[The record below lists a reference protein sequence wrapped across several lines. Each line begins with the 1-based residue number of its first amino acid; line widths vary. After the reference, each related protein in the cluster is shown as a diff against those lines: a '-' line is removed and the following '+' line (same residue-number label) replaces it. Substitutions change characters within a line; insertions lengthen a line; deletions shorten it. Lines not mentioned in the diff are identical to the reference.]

1 MEKKTI
7 EYITNGLIAHAEKF
21 EADPEK
27 KAIVLEKLN
36 QFKAKV
42 DAGEVPE
49 DTDGFAKSLVDTLD
63 PKKEQPCPEPEKEP
77 ECMKDRKA
85 NWADITAM
93 FLAVGI
99 VIVVVYMVL
108 GHFLNL

>member
-42 DAGEVPE
+42 DAGGVPE

-63 PKKEQPCPEPEKEP
+63 PKKEQSCPEHEKEP
-77 ECMKDRKA
+77 DCMKDRKA

-99 VIVVVYMVL
+99 VTVVVYMVL
-108 GHFLNL
+108 GQFLNL

>member
-1 MEKKTI
+1 MKKSTI
-7 EYITNGLIAHAEKF
+7 EYITDGLIAHAEKF
-21 EADPEK
+21 EAGPEK

-49 DTDGFAKSLVDTLD
+49 DTDGYAKSLVDAL
-63 PKKEQPCPEPEKEP
+63 KPEKEP

>member
-1 MEKKTI
+1 MKKKDLME
-7 EYITNGLIAHAEKF
+7 ELIAHAEKF

-49 DTDGFAKSLVDTLD
+49 DNDGFAKSLVDALD
-63 PKKEQPCPEPEKEP
+63 PKKET
-77 ECMKDRKA
+77 ECMKDRRA

-99 VIVVVYMVL
+99 VIVVIYMVL

>member
-1 MEKKTI
+1 MKKSTI
-7 EYITNGLIAHAEKF
+7 EYITDGLIAHAEKF

-36 QFKAKV
+36 KFKVKV
-42 DAGEVPE
+42 DTGEVPE

-63 PKKEQPCPEPEKEP
+63 PNKEQSLPDPEKES

>member
-7 EYITNGLIAHAEKF
+7 EYITNSLIAHAEKF

-77 ECMKDRKA
+77 ECMKDRRA

-99 VIVVVYMVL
+99 VIIVIYTIL

>member
-1 MEKKTI
+1 MKKKDLME
-7 EYITNGLIAHAEKF
+7 ELIAHAKKF
-21 EADPEK
+21 ETDPEK

-42 DAGEVPE
+42 DAGGVPE
-49 DTDGFAKSLVDTLD
+49 DNDGFAKSLVDALD
-63 PKKEQPCPEPEKEP
+63 PKKEQPCPDSEKEP
-77 ECMKDRKA
+77 DCMKDRKA

-93 FLAVGI
+93 LLAVGI

>member
-1 MEKKTI
+1 MKKKDLME
-7 EYITNGLIAHAEKF
+7 ELIAHAEKF

-27 KAIVLEKLN
+27 KAIVLKKLN

-49 DTDGFAKSLVDTLD
+49 DSDGFAKSLVDALD
-63 PKKEQPCPEPEKEP
+63 PKREQPCPDSEKEP
-77 ECMKDRKA
+77 DCMKDQKA

-93 FLAVGI
+93 FLAI
-99 VIVVVYMVL
+99 VIVGVVIYTIL

>member
-1 MEKKTI
+1 MKKSTI
-7 EYITNGLIAHAEKF
+7 EYINDRLIAHAEKF

-27 KAIVLEKLN
+27 KAVVLEKLN

-63 PKKEQPCPEPEKEP
+63 PKKEQSRPDPEKEP

-93 FLAVGI
+93 FLAIGVVII
-99 VIVVVYMVL
+99 VIYTIL

>member
-21 EADPEK
+21 EDDPEK

-42 DAGEVPE
+42 EAGEVPE

-63 PKKEQPCPEPEKEP
+63 PKKEQPCPEHEKEP
-77 ECMKDRKA
+77 DCMKDRKA

-93 FLAVGI
+93 FLAVGVI
-99 VIVVVYMVL
+99 IVVIYTIL
-108 GHFLNL
+108 SHFLNL

>member
-1 MEKKTI
+1 MKKKELME
-7 EYITNGLIAHAEKF
+7 ELIAHAEKF

-36 QFKAKV
+36 QFKTKV
-42 DAGEVPE
+42 EAGEVPE
-49 DTDGFAKSLVDTLD
+49 DTDGFAKSLVDTL
-63 PKKEQPCPEPEKEP
+63 KPEKEP

-85 NWADITAM
+85 NWADITAIL
-93 FLAVGI
+93 LAI
-99 VIVVVYMVL
+99 VIVGVVVYTIL